1 MPGTVSIKTGLTAL
15 HEAVRCGHLEVVKE
29 LIIAAGANID
39 QTDNNGETP
48 LQLAARCNKLEILPA
63 LLQAGADPNAKNS
76 ETSQTALHEAA
87 ELGHL
92 EVIKA
97 LIAKKA
103 HINQTDN
110 DGNTPFHLAAIRGKF
125 AVFPALLQAGADPNA
140 KNSKTGLTALH
151 KAVELGL
158 LEVVKALI
166 AKRADINQTDND
178 GNTPLHTALNIT
190 FSSLHWSV
198 ERECADPQALEKKI
212 ENIVKLLT
220 EQPEINLNLENNRGE
235 TPLSIATQRFTDE
248 GCIART
254 LKQCAAKQKALEGQG
269 GSDAS

>member
-48 LQLAARCNKLEILPA
+48 LQLAARCNKLEIL
-63 LLQAGADPNAKNS
+63 
-76 ETSQTALHEAA
+76 
-87 ELGHL
+87 
-92 EVIKA
+92 
-97 LIAKKA
+97 
-103 HINQTDN
+103 
-110 DGNTPFHLAAIRGKF
+110 
-125 AVFPALLQAGADPNA
+125 PALLQAGADPNA